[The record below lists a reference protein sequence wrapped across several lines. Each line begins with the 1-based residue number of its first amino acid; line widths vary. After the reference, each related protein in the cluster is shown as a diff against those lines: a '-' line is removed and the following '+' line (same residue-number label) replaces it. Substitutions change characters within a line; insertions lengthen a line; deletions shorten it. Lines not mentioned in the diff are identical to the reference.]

1 MSVFKLVSLEASTG
15 NYVRPFSDDRDG
27 QIRSIGINNPS
38 TVAMTMRMSDATAAE
53 STLVLRP
60 GTYTF
65 NRVFSKKLEVQSNT
79 TNTASINVWAGA
91 VEDSA

>member
-15 NYVRPFSDDRDG
+15 NYLRPFSDDRAG

-38 TVAMTMRMSDATAAE
+38 TVVMTMRMSDNTAAE
-53 STLVLRP
+53 STLILSP

-65 NRVFSKKLEVQSNT
+65 ARVFSGKLEVRSYT
-79 TNTASINVWAGA
+79 TNTALINVWAGA